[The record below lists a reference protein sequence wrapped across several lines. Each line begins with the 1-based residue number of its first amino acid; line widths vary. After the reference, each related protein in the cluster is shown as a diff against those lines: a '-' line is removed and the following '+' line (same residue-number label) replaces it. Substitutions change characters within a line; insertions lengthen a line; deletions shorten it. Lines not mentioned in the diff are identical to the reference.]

1 MLLSEQYNMLWS
13 TSWITLY
20 PTLMA
25 LHRKQYD
32 MALGTG
38 MVFLTSLNYWKD
50 PTNQMN
56 RLIDVTTVR
65 CVLLYQL
72 YSSIVKK
79 KRLFW
84 IFASTGVTSYL
95 VGCHFYRQDKLW
107 LYTYCH
113 FGLHILG
120 NCGNFTLLE

>member
-56 RLIDVTTVR
+56 RLIAV
-65 CVLLYQL
+65 
-72 YSSIVKK
+72 
-79 KRLFW
+79 
-84 IFASTGVTSYL
+84 SYTHL
-95 VGCHFYRQDKLW
+95 
-107 LYTYCH
+107 
-113 FGLHILG
+113 
-120 NCGNFTLLE
+120 TLPTNREV

>member
-38 MVFLTSLNYWKD
+38 VVFLTSLNYWKD
-50 PTNQMN
+50 PTNEMN
-56 RLIDVTTVR
+56 
-65 CVLLYQL
+65 
-72 YSSIVKK
+72 
-79 KRLFW
+79 
-84 IFASTGVTSYL
+84 
-95 VGCHFYRQDKLW
+95 
-107 LYTYCH
+107 
-113 FGLHILG
+113 
-120 NCGNFTLLE
+120 

>member
-38 MVFLTSLNYWKD
+38 VVFLTSLNYWKD
-50 PTNQMN
+50 PTNEMN

-72 YSSIVKK
+72 YNSVVRKKIILVICFYWCCKLLSWLSFLSS
-79 KRLFW
+79 R
-84 IFASTGVTSYL
+84 
-95 VGCHFYRQDKLW
+95 
-107 LYTYCH
+107 
-113 FGLHILG
+113 
-120 NCGNFTLLE
+120 